1 MTLSEEQATMNVRR
15 APKLTKICRLARWGL
30 VSVLLPSY
38 AFADAPCNVSG
49 APAGLLY
56 MTVEAKVTSNTAT
69 KNGDVTCDGASVA
82 NHTCFNVGDKQIQ
95 GPVSFS
101 GWAGGGGQTG
111 SLKIE
116 YAVCKNGMAVPM
128 PRQTVLRCTD
138 GQAYEWGDGFGLSS
152 ESYGGEQR
160 NWQTSFQGVIA
171 KSSENYKDGCTRL
184 QSGENPPA
192 ELNL

>member
-1 MTLSEEQATMNVRR
+1 MNARR
-15 APKLTKICRLARWGL
+15 APKLTKIGRLARWGL
-30 VSVLLPSY
+30 LSVLLPSY

-49 APAGLLY
+49 APEGVLY
-56 MTVEAKVTSNTAT
+56 MTVEAKITSNTAP
-69 KNGDVTCDGASVA
+69 KNGDVTCDSASVT
-82 NHTCFNVGDKQIQ
+82 NQTCFKVGDKQIQ
-95 GPVSFS
+95 GLMRKGEAPVSFS

-116 YAVCKNGMAVPM
+116 YGVCKNGKAVPM
-128 PRQTVLRCTD
+128 PREMVLRCTD